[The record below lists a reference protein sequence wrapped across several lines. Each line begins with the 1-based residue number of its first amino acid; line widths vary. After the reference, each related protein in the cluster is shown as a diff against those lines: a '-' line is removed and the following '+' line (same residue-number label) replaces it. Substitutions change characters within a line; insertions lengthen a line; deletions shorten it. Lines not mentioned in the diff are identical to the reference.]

1 MIQFHYPLAAL
12 MIIPAILIILY
23 LTVPKGSKAIILVS
37 SKLAIIS
44 IILLSIASPYTEEYV
59 KGITGQ
65 ADMTIIADRTES
77 MRLFP
82 SSDEVIAYFSN
93 RTPVAID
100 YISGTGSPIGDAI
113 IRNVKQGG
121 SILLIS
127 DGNNNDGKS
136 LPEAVSFARSLN
148 TTVYYLRREPVKKD
162 MGVSIEGDAAA
173 VLDTQAGFNV
183 NIMSVGDIEGDLK
196 VWIDGKVVLY
206 DRVNGA
212 KKIPLTY
219 SFNSVGSH
227 TIKAEL
233 AAEDDEFPQNN
244 VFYRSVHVVPRPQVL
259 LVSNEDSPLSR
270 IIEQS
275 YSVHIATTIR
285 DASGYKAVVLD
296 DKSAAELSYSDTLIL
311 SDYVINGGGF
321 VAVGGK
327 NAYSDYGTL
336 PLLEQLIPVR
346 YGGIPPTVQ
355 KTAVVL
361 VVDIS
366 GSTGD
371 LSGSDLKLGIEKG
384 LTLQVLDDLGEKDF
398 IGVIA
403 FNNAPHTVVPFAQ
416 YADRSDATEAIMRLR
431 YGGTTRLFP
440 AISAAQGMLKNFKGG
455 RNIIV
460 ISDGAVSDGDASL
473 TAARSMSGDGITIY
487 ALGVG
492 GDMDEEFMGN
502 LASTGGG
509 GYMKRDDAHGI
520 KVLMGEKESRN
531 MGEGYPLLII
541 NSAHFITKDIEL
553 NATVYGYN
561 NVHAKQNAQALVMT
575 GSGNPAITS
584 WRAGLGRVVAIT
596 VDNGNAWAPALY
608 GAGNSKIIT
617 RSINY
622 AVGNPEGLELRAPD
636 GEVGK
641 PVDIT
646 VSSDS
651 EPVLA
656 FDGSMLRFERTGER
670 QFHTAVYPNSTG
682 FHDISGY
689 TVAVNEQSEYRDTG
703 NNELIPAII
712 TAAGGRVYDQ
722 SEIERLLPDITAQKT
737 GTVRQVT
744 DLRPVFLMAALLFYI
759 IEVVFRR
766 LAEIMHSRS

>member
-1 MIQFHYPLAAL
+1 MIQFHYPPAAL
-12 MIIPAILIILY
+12 MIIPAIPVILY
-23 LTVPKGSKAIILVS
+23 LTGPKGSGAVLLVS
-37 SKLAIIS
+37 SKLVIIS

-59 KGITGQ
+59 QGITGQ
-65 ADMTIIADRTES
+65 PDMTIIADSTES

-82 SSDEVIAYFSN
+82 SPDDVIAYFSN
-93 RTPVAID
+93 RTQAAVD
-100 YISGTGSPIGDAI
+100 HISGTVSPIGDAI
-113 IRNVKQGG
+113 IRNSKSGG

-127 DGNNNDGKS
+127 DGNSNDGKS

-148 TTVYYLRREPVKKD
+148 ATVYYLRREPVKKD
-162 MGVSIEGDAAA
+162 LRVSIEGDAAA
-173 VLDTQAGFNV
+173 VLDTRTVFNV
-183 NIMSVGDIEGDLK
+183 NIMSVGDIGGDLK
-196 VWIDGKVVLY
+196 VRVDGKVVLN
-206 DRVNGA
+206 DRVTGA

-233 AAEDDEFPQNN
+233 TAEDDEFPQNN

-270 IIEQS
+270 IMEQS
-275 YSVHIATTIR
+275 YSVHTAAAIG

-296 DKSAAELSYSDTLIL
+296 DMSAAELSYSDTLIL
-311 SDYVINGGGF
+311 SDYVINGGGL
-321 VAVGGK
+321 VVVGGK
-327 NAYSDYGTL
+327 NAYSDYGKL

-346 YGGIPPTVQ
+346 YGGVPPTGR

-384 LTLQVLDDLGEKDF
+384 LALQVLDDLGEKDF

-416 YADRSDATEAIMRLR
+416 YADRSGTAEAVLRLR
-431 YGGTTRLFP
+431 YGGTTRLLP
-440 AISAAQGMLKNFKGG
+440 ALSAAHDMLKKFEGG

-473 TAARSMSGDGITIY
+473 KTASGMSGDGITIY
-487 ALGVG
+487 AIGVG
-492 GDMDEEFMGN
+492 GDTDEEFMGN
-502 LASTGGG
+502 LARAGGG
-509 GYMKRDDAHGI
+509 GYMRRDAAHGI
-520 KVLMGEKESRN
+520 KVLLGEKESRN
-531 MGEGYPLLII
+531 GGEGYPLLMI

-561 NVHAKQNAQALVMT
+561 NVRAKQNAQALVMT

-584 WRAGLGRVVAIT
+584 WRTGLGRVVAIT

-608 GAGNSKIIT
+608 GAGNSELIT

-622 AVGNPEGLELRAPD
+622 AVGNPEGLNLRAPD

-641 PVDIT
+641 PIDIT
-646 VSSDS
+646 FSSDI

-656 FDGSMLRFERTGER
+656 FDGTGLRFERTGEK
-670 QFHTAVYPNSTG
+670 QFHAAVYPDSTG
-682 FHDISGY
+682 FHDLSGY
-689 TVAVNEQSEYRDTG
+689 TVAVNEPAEYRDTG

-722 SEIERLLPDITAQKT
+722 SGLGRLIPDMTSQKT
-737 GTVRQVT
+737 GMVRQVT
-744 DLRPVFLMAALLFYI
+744 DLRPVFLMAALLLFT

-766 LAEIMHSRS
+766 LAEIIHSRK

>member
-1 MIQFHYPLAAL
+1 MILFHYPPAAL
-12 MIIPAILIILY
+12 IIIPAIPVILY
-23 LTVPKGSKAIILVS
+23 LTRPKGSGAVLLVS
-37 SKLAIIS
+37 SKLMIIS
-44 IILLSIASPYTEEYV
+44 IILISIASPYTEEYV
-59 KGITGQ
+59 PGITGQ
-65 ADMTIIADRTES
+65 PDMTIIADSTES

-82 SSDEVIAYFSN
+82 SPDDVIAYFSN
-93 RTPVAID
+93 RTPAAVD
-100 YISGTGSPIGDAI
+100 NISGTRSPIGDAI
-113 IRNVKQGG
+113 IRNAKSGG

-127 DGNNNDGKS
+127 DGNSNDGKS

-162 MGVSIEGDAAA
+162 IRVSIEGDAAA
-173 VLDTQAGFNV
+173 VLDTRAVFNV
-183 NIMSVGDIEGDLK
+183 NIMSVGDIGGDLK
-196 VWIDGKVVLY
+196 VRIDGKIALN
-206 DRVNGA
+206 DRVTGA

-233 AAEDDEFPQNN
+233 TAENDELPQNN
-244 VFYRSVHVVPRPQVL
+244 VFYRTVHVVPKPQVL

-270 IIEQS
+270 IMEQS
-275 YSVHIATTIR
+275 YSVHAAAAIG

-296 DKSAAELSYSDTLIL
+296 DMSAAELSYPDTLIL
-311 SDYVINGGGF
+311 SDYVINGGGL
-321 VAVGGK
+321 VVVGGE
-327 NAYSDYGTL
+327 NAYSDYGKL

-346 YGGIPPTVQ
+346 YGGVPPTGR

-384 LTLQVLDDLGEKDF
+384 LALQVLDDLGEKDF
-398 IGVIA
+398 IGVVA

-416 YADRSDATEAIMRLR
+416 YADRSDAAEAIQRLG
-431 YGGTTRLFP
+431 YGGTTRLLP
-440 AISAAQGMLKNFKGG
+440 ALSAAQGMLKNFEGG

-473 TAARSMSGDGITIY
+473 KAASGMSGNGITIY
-487 ALGVG
+487 AIGVG
-492 GDMDEEFMGN
+492 GDTDEEFMGN
-502 LASTGGG
+502 LALAGGG
-509 GYMKRDDAHGI
+509 GYMRRDAAHGI
-520 KVLMGEKESRN
+520 RVLLGEKESRN
-531 MGEGYPLLII
+531 GGEGYPLLII
-541 NSAHFITKDIEL
+541 NSAHFITENIEL

-608 GAGNSKIIT
+608 GTGNSKIIA

-622 AVGNPEGLELRAPD
+622 AVGNPEGLNLRAPD

-641 PVDIT
+641 PIDIT
-646 VSSDS
+646 FSSDI

-656 FDGSMLRFERTGER
+656 FDGTGLRFERTGEKL
-670 QFHTAVYPNSTG
+670 FHAAVYPDSTG

-689 TVAVNEQSEYRDTG
+689 TVAVNEPAEYRDTG

-722 SEIERLLPDITAQKT
+722 SGLERLIPDMISQKT
-737 GTVRQVT
+737 GMVRHVT
-744 DLRPVFLMAALLFYI
+744 DLRPVFLMAALLLFT
-759 IEVVFRR
+759 IEVVLRR
-766 LAEIMHSRS
+766 LAEIIHSRK